1 MRLHDGDGRINRMNR
16 DELTYS
22 RATTAALAGL
32 AVQIVL
38 CVATGLIGA
47 WAQSPAIQAA
57 TWHIAGGIPIWII
70 LAIIYQ
76 QHRVERTESLAAEK
90 LATQDATSAAIFGET
105 SDELQLARNRLDRL
119 YAYGLPA
126 VSFAV
131 AIYLIAAGAAMLY
144 RAAGLGTDKVALSL
158 AKDCNPVGLM
168 FATAGVAF
176 VAFIAARWIS
186 GYTRVREWQLL
197 RGGASYLMST
207 FLVAALLFAGAAAV
221 AIVKETT
228 FFEWLA
234 RLVPWM
240 MILVGSEI
248 LLTALLAAY
257 RPRRPGEIP
266 RPAFDSRFL
275 GLLTAP
281 ESLGQVVGELI
292 NYQFGVEVS
301 RSWFYQMLGRAVT
314 PLTIFAGAVLLAL
327 STLVIVGPDEQG
339 TVLRFGALARGP
351 LGPGMHLKAPWP
363 IETSEIYPTGKVLQ
377 LRISSDKLG
386 RFEKKRE
393 GLLWTGG
400 DDDAAKMGLEFFLC
414 ASETG
419 AGSGNSLSL
428 LVADVIVQYRI
439 GDLVKFLEGSTSAR
453 ESIELVT
460 QQEASTYFAGKTL
473 EELLSKGRT
482 EGGPELQKRIQ
493 ARVDALGLGF
503 EIVDVGVTTLQ
514 PPPGKVAREF
524 HRQIGAQQER
534 ETLVQLANKDA
545 IKTLAKVAGSVDRSR
560 KINEAIIRLDDS
572 RTAAAE
578 AAAKIGA
585 REILPLTAQQL
596 AKQELEIEELLG
608 EARGEAAEIIHKAR
622 SDRWKKTIGERS
634 ALERFAGQLL
644 AYQAAPAYFRTKQ
657 YLDVLANSLVDRR
670 KVVIAGD
677 KGDLPVLNLD
687 FSDPT
692 NAIDTLIGE

>member
-1 MRLHDGDGRINRMNR
+1 MNR

-240 MILVGSEI
+240 MILVGGEI

-257 RPRRPGEIP
+257 RPKRPGEIP

-314 PLTIFAGAVLLAL
+314 PLTVFAGAVLLAL

-377 LRISSDKLG
+377 LTISSDKLG

-419 AGSGNSLSL
+419 DGSGSSLSL

-460 QQEASTYFAGKTL
+460 QQEASNYFAGKTL

-534 ETLVQLANKDA
+534 ETLVQMAYKDA

-585 REILPLTAQQL
+585 RDILPLTAQQL

-608 EARGEAAEIIHKAR
+608 EARGEAAEIVHKAR

-644 AYQAAPAYFRTKQ
+644 AYKAAPAYFRTKQ
-657 YLDVLANSLVDRR
+657 YLEVLANSLVDRR

>member
-1 MRLHDGDGRINRMNR
+1 MNR
-16 DELTYS
+16 EELTYS
-22 RATTAALAGL
+22 KATTAALAGL
-32 AVQIVL
+32 AVQILL
-38 CVATGLIGA
+38 CVACGLIGA
-47 WAQSPAIQAA
+47 WSQSPAIQAA

-90 LATQDATSAAIFGET
+90 LATQDATTAAIFGET

-119 YAYGLPA
+119 YAYGLPV
-126 VSFAV
+126 VSFGV
-131 AIYLIAAGAAMLY
+131 ALYLIGAGIALVYRTAA
-144 RAAGLGTDKVALSL
+144 LGTDTIALSL
-158 AKDCNPVGLM
+158 SKECNPVGLM

-221 AIVKETT
+221 AIVQETS
-228 FFEWLA
+228 FFAWLA

-240 MILVGSEI
+240 MILVGGEI

-257 RPRRPGEIP
+257 RPKRPGEIP

-314 PLTIFAGAVLLAL
+314 PLTLFAAAVLLAL
-327 STLVIVGPDEQG
+327 STLVIVGPDEQAI
-339 TVLRFGALARGP
+339 VLRFGSLARGP
-351 LGPGMHLKAPWP
+351 VGPGIHVKAPWP
-363 IETSEIYPTGKVLQ
+363 VETAEIYPTGKVLQ
-377 LRISSDKLG
+377 LTISSDKLG

-414 ASETG
+414 APEAA
-419 AGSGNSLSL
+419 AGGGGSLSL
-428 LVADVIVQYRI
+428 VVADVIVQYRI

-460 QQEASTYFAGKTL
+460 QQEAGNYFASEPL
-473 EELLSKGRT
+473 DRLLSKGRT

-493 ARVDALGLGF
+493 ARIDALGLGF
-503 EIVDVGVTTLQ
+503 EIVDVAITTLQ

-534 ETLVQLANKDA
+534 ETLVQRANKDA
-545 IKTLAKVAGSVDRSR
+545 IVTLAKVAGSVDRSR
-560 KINEAIIRLDDS
+560 RINDSIVRLDDDRS
-572 RTAAAE
+572 AAAE
-578 AAAKIGA
+578 AAATIGA
-585 REILPLTAQQL
+585 RDILPLTAQQL
-596 AKQELEIEELLG
+596 AKQELGIEELLG

-622 SDRWKKTIGERS
+622 SYRWAKTVGERS

-644 AYQAAPAYFRTKQ
+644 AYQAAPAYFRTKH
-657 YLDVLANSLVDRR
+657 YLEVLATSLVDRR

-687 FSDPT
+687 FSDTT

>member
-1 MRLHDGDGRINRMNR
+1 MNR

-105 SDELQLARNRLDRL
+105 SDELQLSRNRLDRL

-144 RAAGLGTDKVALSL
+144 RAVGLGTDKVALSL

-221 AIVKETT
+221 SVVKETT

-240 MILVGSEI
+240 MILVGGEI

-257 RPRRPGEIP
+257 RPKRPGEIP

-314 PLTIFAGAVLLAL
+314 PLTIFAGAVLFAL

-339 TVLRFGALARGP
+339 TVLRHGALARGP

-377 LRISSDKLG
+377 LTISSDKLG

-400 DDDAAKMGLEFFLC
+400 DDDAAKMGLEFVLC

-419 AGSGNSLSL
+419 DGSGSSLSL

-453 ESIELVT
+453 ESIDLVT
-460 QQEASTYFAGKTL
+460 QQEASNYFAGKTL
-473 EELLSKGRT
+473 EELLSRGRT

-585 REILPLTAQQL
+585 RDILPLTAQQL

-608 EARGEAAEIIHKAR
+608 EARGEAAEIVHKAR

-644 AYQAAPAYFRTKQ
+644 AYKAAPAYFRTKQ
-657 YLDVLANSLVDRR
+657 YLEVLANSLVDRR

>member
-1 MRLHDGDGRINRMNR
+1 MNR

-32 AVQIVL
+32 AVQAVL
-38 CVATGLIGA
+38 CIATGLIGA

-76 QHRVERTESLAAEK
+76 QHRVERTESLTAEK
-90 LATQDATSAAIFGET
+90 LSTQDATTAAIFGET

-131 AIYLIAAGAAMLY
+131 AIYLIGAGAAMLY
-144 RAAGLGTDKVALSL
+144 RTAGLGTDKVALSL
-158 AKDCNPVGLM
+158 AKECNPVGLM

-207 FLVAALLFAGAAAV
+207 FLVAALLFAGAAAA
-221 AIVKETT
+221 AIVRDTS
-228 FFEWLA
+228 FFELLA

-240 MILVGSEI
+240 MILVGGEI

-301 RSWFYQMLGRAVT
+301 RSWFYQLLGRAVT
-314 PLTIFAGAVLLAL
+314 PLTVFAGAVLLAL

-339 TVLRFGALARGP
+339 VVLRFGGLSRGP

-363 IETSEIYPTGKVLQ
+363 METSEIYPTGKVLQ
-377 LRISSDKLG
+377 LTISSDKLG
-386 RFEKKRE
+386 RFGKKRE

-414 ASETG
+414 ASKTD
-419 AGSGNSLSL
+419 AGSGGSLSL
-428 LVADVIVQYRI
+428 VVADVIVQYRI
-439 GDLVKFLEGSTSAR
+439 GDLVKFLEGSASAR

-473 EELLSKGRT
+473 DELLSRGRT
-482 EGGPELQKRIQ
+482 EGGPELQQRIQ
-493 ARVDALGLGF
+493 DRVNALGLGF
-503 EIVDVGVTTLQ
+503 EIVDVAVTTLQ

-524 HRQIGAQQER
+524 HRQIGAQQQR
-534 ETLVQLANKDA
+534 ETLVQMANKDA

-560 KINEAIIRLDDS
+560 RINEAIVRLDDT

-585 REILPLTAQQL
+585 RDILPLTAQQL
-596 AKQELEIEELLG
+596 ARQEIEIEELLG

-657 YLDVLANSLVDRR
+657 YLEVLANSLVDRR

>member
-1 MRLHDGDGRINRMNR
+1 MNR

-105 SDELQLARNRLDRL
+105 SDELQLSRNRLDRL

-144 RAAGLGTDKVALSL
+144 RAAGFGTDKVALSL

-207 FLVAALLFAGAAAV
+207 FLVATLLFAGAAAV

-240 MILVGSEI
+240 MILVGGEI

-257 RPRRPGEIP
+257 RPKRPGEIP

-314 PLTIFAGAVLLAL
+314 PLTIFAGAVLFAL

-339 TVLRFGALARGP
+339 TVLRHGALARGP

-377 LRISSDKLG
+377 LTISSDKLG

-419 AGSGNSLSL
+419 SGSGSSLSL

-460 QQEASTYFAGKTL
+460 QQEASNYFAGKTL

-534 ETLVQLANKDA
+534 ETLVQLAYKDA

-585 REILPLTAQQL
+585 RDILPLTAQQL

-608 EARGEAAEIIHKAR
+608 EARGEAAEIVHKAR

-644 AYQAAPAYFRTKQ
+644 AYKAAPAYFRTKQ
-657 YLDVLANSLVDRR
+657 YLEVLANSLVDRR

>member
-1 MRLHDGDGRINRMNR
+1 MNR

-105 SDELQLARNRLDRL
+105 SDELQLSRNRLDRL

-144 RAAGLGTDKVALSL
+144 RAAGFGTDKVALSL

-240 MILVGSEI
+240 MILVGGEI

-257 RPRRPGEIP
+257 RPKRPGEIP

-314 PLTIFAGAVLLAL
+314 PLTIFAGAVLFAL

-377 LRISSDKLG
+377 LTISSDKLG
-386 RFEKKRE
+386 RFGKKRE

-419 AGSGNSLSL
+419 SGSGSSLSL

-460 QQEASTYFAGKTL
+460 QQEASNYFAGKTL

-524 HRQIGAQQER
+524 HRQIGAQQQR
-534 ETLVQLANKDA
+534 ETLVQLAYKDA

-608 EARGEAAEIIHKAR
+608 EARGEAAEIVHRAR

-657 YLDVLANSLVDRR
+657 YLEVLANSLVDRR

>member
-1 MRLHDGDGRINRMNR
+1 MNR

-240 MILVGSEI
+240 MILVGGEI

-257 RPRRPGEIP
+257 RPKRPGEIP

-314 PLTIFAGAVLLAL
+314 PLTVFAGAVLLAL

-377 LRISSDKLG
+377 LTISSDKLG
-386 RFEKKRE
+386 RFGKKRE

-419 AGSGNSLSL
+419 DGSGSSLSL

-460 QQEASTYFAGKTL
+460 QQEASNYFAGKTL

-534 ETLVQLANKDA
+534 ETLVQMAYKDA

-585 REILPLTAQQL
+585 RDILPLTAQQL

-608 EARGEAAEIIHKAR
+608 EARGEAAEIVHKAR

-644 AYQAAPAYFRTKQ
+644 AYKAAPAYFRTKQ
-657 YLDVLANSLVDRR
+657 YLEVLANSLVDRR

>member
-1 MRLHDGDGRINRMNR
+1 MNR

-105 SDELQLARNRLDRL
+105 SDELQLSRNRLDRL

-144 RAAGLGTDKVALSL
+144 RAAGFGTDKVALSL

-207 FLVAALLFAGAAAV
+207 FLVATLLFAGAAAV

-240 MILVGSEI
+240 MILVGGEI

-257 RPRRPGEIP
+257 RPKRPGEIP

-314 PLTIFAGAVLLAL
+314 PLTIFAGAVLFAL

-377 LRISSDKLG
+377 LTISSDKLG

-419 AGSGNSLSL
+419 SGSGSSLSL

-460 QQEASTYFAGKTL
+460 QQEASNYFAGKTL

-534 ETLVQLANKDA
+534 ETLVQLAYKDA

-608 EARGEAAEIIHKAR
+608 EARGEAAEIVHKAR

-644 AYQAAPAYFRTKQ
+644 AYKAAPAYFRTKQ
-657 YLDVLANSLVDRR
+657 YLEVLANSLVDRR

>member
-1 MRLHDGDGRINRMNR
+1 MNR

-105 SDELQLARNRLDRL
+105 SDELQLSRNRLDRL

-221 AIVKETT
+221 SVVKETT

-240 MILVGSEI
+240 MILVGGEI

-257 RPRRPGEIP
+257 RPKRPGEIP

-314 PLTIFAGAVLLAL
+314 PLTVFAGAVLFAL

-339 TVLRFGALARGP
+339 TVLRNGALARGP

-377 LRISSDKLG
+377 LTISSDKLG

-419 AGSGNSLSL
+419 DGSGSSLSL

-460 QQEASTYFAGKTL
+460 QQEASNYFAGKTL
-473 EELLSKGRT
+473 EELLSRGRT

-585 REILPLTAQQL
+585 RDILPLTAQQL

-608 EARGEAAEIIHKAR
+608 EARGEAAEIVHKAR

-657 YLDVLANSLVDRR
+657 YLEVLANSLVDRR

>member
-1 MRLHDGDGRINRMNR
+1 MNR

-105 SDELQLARNRLDRL
+105 SDELQLSRNRLDRL

-144 RAAGLGTDKVALSL
+144 RAAGFGTDKVALSL

-207 FLVAALLFAGAAAV
+207 FLVATLLFAGAAAV

-240 MILVGSEI
+240 MILVGGEI

-257 RPRRPGEIP
+257 RPKRPGEIP

-314 PLTIFAGAVLLAL
+314 PLTIFAGAVLFAL

-377 LRISSDKLG
+377 LTISSDKLG

-419 AGSGNSLSL
+419 SGSGSSLSL

-460 QQEASTYFAGKTL
+460 QQEASNYFAGKTL

-534 ETLVQLANKDA
+534 ETLVQLAYKDA
-545 IKTLAKVAGSVDRSR
+545 IKTLAMVAGAVDRSR

-608 EARGEAAEIIHKAR
+608 EARGEAAEIVHKAR

-644 AYQAAPAYFRTKQ
+644 AYKAAPAYFRTKQ
-657 YLDVLANSLVDRR
+657 YLEVLANSLVDRR

>member
-1 MRLHDGDGRINRMNR
+1 MNR

-131 AIYLIAAGAAMLY
+131 ALYLIAAGAAMLY
-144 RAAGLGTDKVALSL
+144 RAAGLGTDRVALSL

-240 MILVGSEI
+240 MILVGGEI

-257 RPRRPGEIP
+257 RPKRPGEIP

-314 PLTIFAGAVLLAL
+314 PLTVFAGAVLFAL

-339 TVLRFGALARGP
+339 TVLRHGALARGP

-377 LRISSDKLG
+377 LTISSDKLG
-386 RFEKKRE
+386 RFKKKRE

-419 AGSGNSLSL
+419 DGSGSSLSL

-460 QQEASTYFAGKTL
+460 QQEASNYFAGKTL

-493 ARVDALGLGF
+493 ARVDALGLVGDRRFFQVQASQRNKLADVSQPGIGDGRVLQSQQNHVLQRRHVLQVRIHQRRAAVLEIDF
-503 EIVDVGVTTLQ
+503 ERVAVRGDATHGATQLFDPGDGVIGGGDRLEGRGLFRSQFQRRHDRDHRHDNGDATER
-514 PPPGKVAREF
+514 REF
-524 HRQIGAQQER
+524 RVVVAHASSSLIALAVGSASGIG
-534 ETLVQLANKDA
+534 
-545 IKTLAKVAGSVDRSR
+545 
-560 KINEAIIRLDDS
+560 RLPGP
-572 RTAAAE
+572 R
-578 AAAKIGA
+578 
-585 REILPLTAQQL
+585 
-596 AKQELEIEELLG
+596 
-608 EARGEAAEIIHKAR
+608 
-622 SDRWKKTIGERS
+622 
-634 ALERFAGQLL
+634 
-644 AYQAAPAYFRTKQ
+644 
-657 YLDVLANSLVDRR
+657 NS
-670 KVVIAGD
+670 
-677 KGDLPVLNLD
+677 
-687 FSDPT
+687 
-692 NAIDTLIGE
+692 

>member
-1 MRLHDGDGRINRMNR
+1 MNR

-131 AIYLIAAGAAMLY
+131 AIYLVAAGAAMLY
-144 RAAGLGTDKVALSL
+144 RAAGLGADKVALSL

-176 VAFIAARWIS
+176 VAFIVARWIS

-240 MILVGSEI
+240 MILVGGEI

-257 RPRRPGEIP
+257 RPKRPGEIP

-419 AGSGNSLSL
+419 AGSGSALSL

-460 QQEASTYFAGKTL
+460 QQEAGNYFAGKTL

-524 HRQIGAQQER
+524 
-534 ETLVQLANKDA
+534 
-545 IKTLAKVAGSVDRSR
+545 
-560 KINEAIIRLDDS
+560 
-572 RTAAAE
+572 
-578 AAAKIGA
+578 
-585 REILPLTAQQL
+585 
-596 AKQELEIEELLG
+596 
-608 EARGEAAEIIHKAR
+608 
-622 SDRWKKTIGERS
+622 
-634 ALERFAGQLL
+634 
-644 AYQAAPAYFRTKQ
+644 
-657 YLDVLANSLVDRR
+657 
-670 KVVIAGD
+670 
-677 KGDLPVLNLD
+677 
-687 FSDPT
+687 
-692 NAIDTLIGE
+692 

>member
-1 MRLHDGDGRINRMNR
+1 MNR

-131 AIYLIAAGAAMLY
+131 ALYLIAAGAAMLY
-144 RAAGLGTDKVALSL
+144 RAAGLGTDRVALSL

-240 MILVGSEI
+240 MILVGGEI

-257 RPRRPGEIP
+257 RPKRPGEIP

-314 PLTIFAGAVLLAL
+314 PLTVFAGAVLFAL

-339 TVLRFGALARGP
+339 TVLRHGALARGP

-377 LRISSDKLG
+377 LTISSDKLG

-419 AGSGNSLSL
+419 DGSGSSLSL

-460 QQEASTYFAGKTL
+460 QQEASNYFAGKTL
-473 EELLSKGRT
+473 EELLSRGRT

-534 ETLVQLANKDA
+534 ETLVQMAYKDA

-578 AAAKIGA
+578 AAATIGA

-608 EARGEAAEIIHKAR
+608 EARGEAAEIVHKAR

-644 AYQAAPAYFRTKQ
+644 AYKAAPAYFRTKQ
-657 YLDVLANSLVDRR
+657 YLEVLANSLVDRR

>member
-1 MRLHDGDGRINRMNR
+1 MNR

-131 AIYLIAAGAAMLY
+131 ALYLIAAGAAMLY

-240 MILVGSEI
+240 MILVGGEI

-257 RPRRPGEIP
+257 RPKRPGEIP

-314 PLTIFAGAVLLAL
+314 PLTVFAGAVLFAL

-339 TVLRFGALARGP
+339 TVLRHGALARGP

-377 LRISSDKLG
+377 LTISSDKLG
-386 RFEKKRE
+386 RFKKKRE

-419 AGSGNSLSL
+419 DGSGSSLSL

-460 QQEASTYFAGKTL
+460 QQEASNYFAGKTL

-534 ETLVQLANKDA
+534 ETLVQMAYKDA

-585 REILPLTAQQL
+585 RDILPLTAQQL
-596 AKQELEIEELLG
+596 AKQELEIEDLLG
-608 EARGEAAEIIHKAR
+608 EARGEAAEIVHKAR

-644 AYQAAPAYFRTKQ
+644 AYKAAPAYFRTKQ
-657 YLDVLANSLVDRR
+657 YLEVLANSLVDRR

>member
-1 MRLHDGDGRINRMNR
+1 MNR
-16 DELTYS
+16 EELTYS
-22 RATTAALAGL
+22 KATTAALAGL
-32 AVQIVL
+32 AVQILL
-38 CVATGLIGA
+38 CVACGLIGA
-47 WAQSPAIQAA
+47 WSQSPAIQAA

-90 LATQDATSAAIFGET
+90 LATQDATTAAIFGET

-119 YAYGLPA
+119 YAYGLPV
-126 VSFAV
+126 VSFGV
-131 AIYLIAAGAAMLY
+131 ALYLIGAGIALVYRTAA
-144 RAAGLGTDKVALSL
+144 LGTDTIALSL
-158 AKDCNPVGLM
+158 SKECNPVGLM

-221 AIVKETT
+221 AIVQETS
-228 FFEWLA
+228 FFAWLA

-240 MILVGSEI
+240 MILVGGEI

-257 RPRRPGEIP
+257 RPKRPGEIP

-314 PLTIFAGAVLLAL
+314 PLTLFAAAVLLAL

-339 TVLRFGALARGP
+339 IVLRFGSLTRGP
-351 LGPGMHLKAPWP
+351 VGPGIHMKAPWP
-363 IETSEIYPTGKVLQ
+363 VETAEIYPTGKVLQ
-377 LRISSDKLG
+377 LTISSDKLG
-386 RFEKKRE
+386 RFSKKRE

-414 ASETG
+414 APEAA
-419 AGSGNSLSL
+419 AGGGGSLSL
-428 LVADVIVQYRI
+428 VVADVIVQYRI

-460 QQEASTYFAGKTL
+460 QQEAGNYFASEPL
-473 EELLSKGRT
+473 DRLLSKGRT

-493 ARVDALGLGF
+493 ARIDALGLGF
-503 EIVDVGVTTLQ
+503 EIVDVAITTLQ

-534 ETLVQLANKDA
+534 ETLVQRANKDA
-545 IKTLAKVAGSVDRSR
+545 IVTLAKVAGSVDRSR
-560 KINEAIIRLDDS
+560 RINDSIVRLDDDRS
-572 RTAAAE
+572 AAAE
-578 AAAKIGA
+578 AAATIGA
-585 REILPLTAQQL
+585 RDILPLTAQQL
-596 AKQELEIEELLG
+596 AKQELGIEELLG

-622 SDRWKKTIGERS
+622 SYRWAKTVGERS

-644 AYQAAPAYFRTKQ
+644 AYQAAPAYFRTKH
-657 YLDVLANSLVDRR
+657 YLEVLATSLVDRR

-687 FSDPT
+687 FSDTT

>member
-1 MRLHDGDGRINRMNR
+1 MNR
-16 DELTYS
+16 DELTFT

-32 AVQIVL
+32 AIQIVL

-90 LATQDATSAAIFGET
+90 LATQDATTAAIFGET

-119 YAYGLPA
+119 YAYGLPT

-131 AIYLIAAGAAMLY
+131 AVYLVGAGVALLY
-144 RAAGLGTDKVALSL
+144 RTFSLGTDTIALSL
-158 AKDCNPVGLM
+158 SKECNPVGLM

-207 FLVAALLFAGAAAV
+207 FLVAGLLFAGAAAV
-221 AIVKETT
+221 AIVQDTA
-228 FFEWLA
+228 FFELLA

-240 MILVGSEI
+240 MILVGGEI

-314 PLTIFAGAVLLAL
+314 PLTLFGGAVLLAL
-327 STLVIVGPDEQG
+327 SSLVIVGPDEQG
-339 TVLRFGALARGP
+339 IVLRFGGLARGP
-351 LGPGMHLKAPWP
+351 LGPGIHVKMPWP
-363 IETSEIYPTGKVLQ
+363 VETSEIYPTGKVLQ
-377 LRISSDKLG
+377 LTISSDKLG
-386 RFEKKRE
+386 RFGNKRE

-419 AGSGNSLSL
+419 AGNSLSL

-453 ESIELVT
+453 ESIEMVT
-460 QQEASTYFAGKTL
+460 QQEASTYFAGETL
-473 EELLSKGRT
+473 ENLLSRGRT

-493 ARVDALGLGF
+493 ARVDKLGLGF
-503 EIVDVGVTTLQ
+503 EIVDVAITTLQ
-514 PPPGKVAREF
+514 PPPGKVSREF

-534 ETLVQLANKDA
+534 ETLVQRANKDA
-545 IKTLAKVAGSVDRSR
+545 IVTLVKVAGSVERSR
-560 KINEAIIRLDDS
+560 KINEAIVRLDDD

-578 AAAKIGA
+578 AAARVGVG
-585 REILPLTAQQL
+585 EILPLTAQQL
-596 AKQELEIEELLG
+596 AKQELEIEDLLG
-608 EARGEAAEIIHKAR
+608 DARGEAAEIIHKAR
-622 SDRWKKTIGERS
+622 SDRWGKTIGERS

-644 AYQAAPAYFRTKQ
+644 AYQAAPAYFRTKH
-657 YLDVLANSLVDRR
+657 YLEVLAGCLVDRR

>member
-1 MRLHDGDGRINRMNR
+1 MNR
-16 DELTYS
+16 DELTFS
-22 RATTAALAGL
+22 KASTAALAGL
-32 AVQIVL
+32 SVQVAL
-38 CVATGLIGA
+38 CVAAGLVGA

-70 LAIIYQ
+70 LAILYQ

-90 LATQDATSAAIFGET
+90 LATQDATTAAIFGES

-144 RAAGLGTDKVALSL
+144 RTIGLGTDAVALSL
-158 AKDCNPVGLM
+158 SKECNPVGLM
-168 FATAGVAF
+168 FATAAIAF
-176 VAFIAARWIS
+176 VAFVAARWIS

-207 FLVAALLFAGAAAV
+207 FLVAALLFAGSASV
-221 AIVKETT
+221 AILGETT
-228 FFEWLA
+228 FFQWLA

-240 MILVGSEI
+240 MILVGGEI

-257 RPRRPGEIP
+257 RPKRPGEIP

-301 RSWFYQMLGRAVT
+301 RSWFYQLLGRAVT
-314 PLTIFAGAVLLAL
+314 PLTIFAAGVLLAL
-327 STLVIVGPDEQG
+327 SGLVIVGPDEQG
-339 TVLRFGALARGP
+339 VVLRFGSLVRGP
-351 LGPGMHLKAPWP
+351 IGPGIHLKAPWP
-363 IETSEIYPTGKVLQ
+363 VETSEVYPTGKVLQ
-377 LRISSDKLG
+377 LTISSDKLG

-414 ASETG
+414 APEAA
-419 AGSGNSLSL
+419 AGGGGSLSL

-439 GDLVKFLEGSTSAR
+439 GDLVRFLEGSVSAR

-460 QQEASTYFAGKTL
+460 QQEAGNYFASKPL
-473 EELLSKGRT
+473 DELLSRGRT
-482 EGGPELQKRIQ
+482 EGGPELQQRIQ

-503 EIVDVGVTTLQ
+503 EIVDVAITTLQ

-534 ETLVQLANKDA
+534 ETLVQRANKDSLV
-545 IKTLAKVAGSVDRSR
+545 TLVKVAGSVERSR
-560 KINEAIIRLDDS
+560 RINEAIMRLDEA

-578 AAAKIGA
+578 AVTRAGGDDIPPDTA
-585 REILPLTAQQL
+585 RQL
-596 AKQELEIEELLG
+596 ALQEQEIEELLE

-622 SDRWKKTIGERS
+622 SYRWARTVGERS

-657 YLDVLANSLVDRR
+657 YLEVLAASLVDRR
-670 KVVIAGD
+670 KIVIAGD

>member
-1 MRLHDGDGRINRMNR
+1 MTPTNR

-131 AIYLIAAGAAMLY
+131 AIYLVAAGAAMLY
-144 RAAGLGTDKVALSL
+144 RTAGLATDKVALSL

-207 FLVAALLFAGAAAV
+207 FLVAALLFLGAAAV

-240 MILVGSEI
+240 MILVGGEI

-257 RPRRPGEIP
+257 RPKRPGEIP

-363 IETSEIYPTGKVLQ
+363 IETAEIYPTGKVLQ

-419 AGSGNSLSL
+419 AGSSLSL

-460 QQEASTYFAGKTL
+460 QQEAGNYFASKTL

-482 EGGPELQKRIQ
+482 EGGPELQQRIQ

-503 EIVDVGVTTLQ
+503 EIVDVGLTTLQ

-534 ETLVQLANKDA
+534 ETLVQRANKDA

-560 KINEAIIRLDDS
+560 RINESIIRLDDS

-657 YLDVLANSLVDRR
+657 YLEVLANSLVDRR

>member
-1 MRLHDGDGRINRMNR
+1 MNR
-16 DELTYS
+16 DESMYG
-22 RATTAALAGL
+22 RGTTAALAGL
-32 AVQIVL
+32 GVQVAL
-38 CVATGLIGA
+38 CVAAGLVGA
-47 WAQSPAIQAA
+47 WARSPAVQAA

-90 LATQDATSAAIFGET
+90 LATQDAATAAIFGET

-119 YAYGLPA
+119 YAWGLPA

-131 AIYLIAAGAAMLY
+131 AVYLIGAGAALLS
-144 RAAGLGTDKVALSL
+144 RVAGLGGDRVALSL

-168 FATAGVAF
+168 FATAGMAF

-207 FLVAALLFAGAAAV
+207 FLVATLLFAGAAAA
-221 AIVKETT
+221 AIVRDTT

-240 MILVGSEI
+240 MILVGGEI
-248 LLTALLAAY
+248 LLTSLLAAY

-301 RSWFYQMLGRAVT
+301 RSWFYQLLGRAVT
-314 PLTIFAGAVLLAL
+314 PLTVFAGGVLLAL

-339 TVLRFGALARGP
+339 VVLRCGALARGP

-363 IETSEIYPTGKVLQ
+363 IDTAETYPTGKVLQ
-377 LRISSDKLG
+377 LTISSDKLG
-386 RFEKKRE
+386 RFAKKRE

-414 ASETG
+414 APEAAAGG
-419 AGSGNSLSL
+419 AGSLSL

-453 ESIELVT
+453 DSIELVT
-460 QQEASTYFAGKTL
+460 QQEAGTYFAGKPL
-473 EELLSKGRT
+473 DELLSRGRT
-482 EGGPELQKRIQ
+482 EGGPELQRRIQ

-503 EIVDVGVTTLQ
+503 EIVDVAITTLQ

-524 HRQIGAQQER
+524 HRQIGAQQAR

-545 IKTLAKVAGSVDRSR
+545 IRTLAKVAGSVDRSR
-560 KINEAIIRLDDS
+560 RINEAIVRLDDS

-578 AAAKIGA
+578 AAASVGA
-585 REILPLTAQQL
+585 RDILPLTAQQL
-596 AKQELEIEELLG
+596 ARQELEIEELLG

-622 SDRWKKTIGERS
+622 ADRWKKAIGERS

-644 AYQAAPAYFRTKQ
+644 AYEAAPAYFRTKQ
-657 YLDVLANSLVDRR
+657 YLEVLSAALVDRR

>member
-1 MRLHDGDGRINRMNR
+1 MNR

-131 AIYLIAAGAAMLY
+131 ALYLIAAGAAMLY
-144 RAAGLGTDKVALSL
+144 RAAGLGTDRVALSL

-240 MILVGSEI
+240 MILVGGEI

-257 RPRRPGEIP
+257 RPKRPGEIP

-314 PLTIFAGAVLLAL
+314 PLTVFAGAVLFAL

-339 TVLRFGALARGP
+339 TVLRHGALARGP

-377 LRISSDKLG
+377 LTISSDKLG
-386 RFEKKRE
+386 RFKKKRE

-419 AGSGNSLSL
+419 DGSGSSLSL

-460 QQEASTYFAGKTL
+460 QQEASNYFAGKTL

-503 EIVDVGVTTLQ
+503 ESVDVGVTTLQ

-534 ETLVQLANKDA
+534 ETLVQMAYKDA

-585 REILPLTAQQL
+585 RDILPLTAQQL

-608 EARGEAAEIIHKAR
+608 EARGEAAEIVHKAR

-644 AYQAAPAYFRTKQ
+644 AYKAAPAYFRTKQ
-657 YLDVLANSLVDRR
+657 YLEVLANSLVDRR

>member
-1 MRLHDGDGRINRMNR
+1 
-16 DELTYS
+16 
-22 RATTAALAGL
+22 
-32 AVQIVL
+32 
-38 CVATGLIGA
+38 
-47 WAQSPAIQAA
+47 
-57 TWHIAGGIPIWII
+57 
-70 LAIIYQ
+70 
-76 QHRVERTESLAAEK
+76 
-90 LATQDATSAAIFGET
+90 
-105 SDELQLARNRLDRL
+105 
-119 YAYGLPA
+119 
-126 VSFAV
+126 
-131 AIYLIAAGAAMLY
+131 
-144 RAAGLGTDKVALSL
+144 
-158 AKDCNPVGLM
+158 
-168 FATAGVAF
+168 
-176 VAFIAARWIS
+176 
-186 GYTRVREWQLL
+186 
-197 RGGASYLMST
+197 
-207 FLVAALLFAGAAAV
+207 
-221 AIVKETT
+221 
-228 FFEWLA
+228 
-234 RLVPWM
+234 M
-240 MILVGSEI
+240 MILVGGEI

-257 RPRRPGEIP
+257 RPKRPGEIP

-314 PLTIFAGAVLLAL
+314 PLTVFAGAVLFAL

-339 TVLRFGALARGP
+339 TVLRHGALARGP

-377 LRISSDKLG
+377 LTISSDKLG
-386 RFEKKRE
+386 RFKKKRE

-419 AGSGNSLSL
+419 DGSGSSLSL

-460 QQEASTYFAGKTL
+460 QQEASNYFAGKTL

-534 ETLVQLANKDA
+534 ETLVQMAYKDA

-585 REILPLTAQQL
+585 RDILPLTAQQL

-608 EARGEAAEIIHKAR
+608 EARGEAAEIVHKAR

-644 AYQAAPAYFRTKQ
+644 AYKAAPAYFRTKQ
-657 YLDVLANSLVDRR
+657 YLEVLANSLVDRR

>member
-1 MRLHDGDGRINRMNR
+1 MNR

-131 AIYLIAAGAAMLY
+131 AVYLIAAGAAMLY
-144 RAAGLGTDKVALSL
+144 RAVGLGTDKVGLSL

-240 MILVGSEI
+240 MILVGGEI

-257 RPRRPGEIP
+257 RPKRPGEIP

-314 PLTIFAGAVLLAL
+314 PLTFFAGAVLFAL

-339 TVLRFGALARGP
+339 TVLRFGALARAP

-363 IETSEIYPTGKVLQ
+363 IETAEIYPTGKVLQ
-377 LRISSDKLG
+377 LTISSDKLG
-386 RFEKKRE
+386 RFAKKRE

-419 AGSGNSLSL
+419 VGGGSSLSM

-482 EGGPELQKRIQ
+482 EAGPELQQRIQ
-493 ARVDALGLGF
+493 ARIDALGLGF

-524 HRQIGAQQER
+524 HRQIGAQQQR
-534 ETLVQLANKDA
+534 ETLVQMANKDA

-560 KINEAIIRLDDS
+560 KINDAIIRLDDS

-578 AAAKIGA
+578 AAARIGA

-634 ALERFAGQLL
+634 ALERFTGQLL

-657 YLDVLANSLVDRR
+657 YLEVLANSLVDRR

>member
-1 MRLHDGDGRINRMNR
+1 MNR

-90 LATQDATSAAIFGET
+90 LATQDATSAAIFGES

-144 RAAGLGTDKVALSL
+144 RAAGFGTDKVALSL

-240 MILVGSEI
+240 MILVGGEI

-257 RPRRPGEIP
+257 RPKRPGEIP

-314 PLTIFAGAVLLAL
+314 PLTVFAGAVLLAL

-339 TVLRFGALARGP
+339 TVLRHGALARGP

-377 LRISSDKLG
+377 LTISSDKLG

-419 AGSGNSLSL
+419 DGSGSSLSL

-460 QQEASTYFAGKTL
+460 QQEASNYFAGKTL

-534 ETLVQLANKDA
+534 ETLVQMAYKDA

-585 REILPLTAQQL
+585 RDILPLTAQQL

-608 EARGEAAEIIHKAR
+608 EARGEAAEIVHKAR

-644 AYQAAPAYFRTKQ
+644 AYKAAPAYFRTKQ
-657 YLDVLANSLVDRR
+657 YLEVLANSLVDRR

>member
-105 SDELQLARNRLDRL
+105 SDELQLSRNRLDRL

-144 RAAGLGTDKVALSL
+144 RVAGLGTDKVALSL

-257 RPRRPGEIP
+257 RPKRPGEIP

-314 PLTIFAGAVLLAL
+314 PLTVFAGAVLLAL

-363 IETSEIYPTGKVLQ
+363 LETSEIYPTGKVLQ
-377 LRISSDKLG
+377 LQISSDKLG
-386 RFEKKRE
+386 RFGKKRE

-419 AGSGNSLSL
+419 EGSGSSLSL

-460 QQEASTYFAGKTL
+460 QQEASNYFAGKTL
-473 EELLSKGRT
+473 EELLSRGRT

-657 YLDVLANSLVDRR
+657 YLEVLANSLVDRR